1 MTVPLWNK
9 DEISHIPDSRPWL
22 IMWVMLAK
30 VLWEKDIV
38 GQNFN
43 YDRDK
48 LGRLGFAIRRIHSDT
63 MLKAFAINPELP
75 KGLAF
80 LQVSTPENPS
90 TKMRV
95 CMKGSLEISC
105 SDARVTAC
113 VTFEINEAMD
123 SDLDELGCQKVLR
136 ELPLKST

>member
-9 DEISHIPDSRPWL
+9 DGISNIPTSDL
-22 IMWVMLAK
+22 ATIWVMLAK

-48 LGRLGFAIRRIHSDT
+48 LRRLGFAIRSIHSDT
-63 MLKAFAINPELP
+63 LLKAFAINPELP
-75 KGLAF
+75 KEVGISLR
-80 LQVSTPENPS
+80 VSTQENLS

-95 CMKGSLEISC
+95 CMKGNLEIYC
-105 SDARVTAC
+105 SDARVMLVSHT
-113 VTFEINEAMD
+113 
-123 SDLDELGCQKVLR
+123 K
-136 ELPLKST
+136 